1 MLDVAEL
8 FEIEGSIRDYFNDNI
23 EEIIS
28 KLNRI
33 GKLEAFLDLI
43 GCRELLGQSKEYY
56 QPKNGKIIVIGA
68 SKPSQENLEI
78 AAGKLGISKT
88 RFEFILDYDAPVRYD
103 FRKTKWSTQYSA
115 IMVGPMPHSGTSK
128 GEYASV
134 ISALENE
141 DGYPPVVRMGTT
153 PGQLKI
159 TTSGFVKA
167 LEFMLDRQIIQ

>member
-8 FEIEGSIRDYFNDNI
+8 FEIEGSIRDYFNDHI

-33 GKLEAFLDLI
+33 GKLEVFLDLI
-43 GCRELLGQSKEYY
+43 GCRELLGQSKEYC

-88 RFEFILDYDAPVRYD
+88 RFEFFLEYDASVRFA
-103 FRKTKWSTQYSA
+103 FRKAKWSTQYSA

-128 GEYASV
+128 GDYDSV
-134 ISALENE
+134 ISALEHDE
-141 DGYPPVVRMGTT
+141 GYPPVIRMGTT

-159 TTSGFVKA
+159 TTSSFVNA
-167 LEFMLDRQIIQ
+167 LKFMRRKY